1 MKGARVRILA
11 LSGSQRDASWS
22 SALLRAA
29 RDLAPRGSVVD
40 IHEGHKAWPLFDPDR
55 EGDPPGPVLA
65 LRALV
70 GDADAL
76 LIASPEYAHGVT
88 GTIKNT
94 LDWLVSHPGFAGKPV
109 AVFNPSLRAEHAD
122 AALKETLRTMGA
134 DLVEAASV
142 RIPVIGAAIAPDAI
156 AATPAFR
163 AAIDGALGA
172 LTAHVRAH
180 GPQRPA
186 G

>member
-1 MKGARVRILA
+1 MEKDIVRILA
-11 LSGSQRDASWS
+11 LSGSQRSASWS

-29 RDLAPRGSVVD
+29 RSLAPRDSVVE
-40 IHEGHKAWPLFDPDR
+40 IHDGHKAWPLFDPDR
-55 EGDPPGPVLA
+55 EAEMPAPVLA

-70 GDADAL
+70 GAADAL

-134 DLVEAASV
+134 DLVDAASV
-142 RIPVIGAAIAPDAI
+142 RVPVIGAAIEPDAI
-156 AATPAFR
+156 AAAPALR
-163 AAIDGALGA
+163 AAIEGALGA
-172 LTAHVRAH
+172 LAAHVRARRLSE
-180 GPQRPA
+180 G
-186 G
+186 